1 MINNMI
7 KKFNEV
13 KENIRSAVTEVNS
26 MSLDER
32 INMEK
37 GMIAAQNGFNF
48 YF

>member
-13 KENIRSAVTEVNS
+13 KENFRSMMTEVNS
-26 MSLDER
+26 ANLDER
-32 INMEK
+32 IRMEK
-37 GMIAAQNGFNF
+37 SMIAAQNGINF